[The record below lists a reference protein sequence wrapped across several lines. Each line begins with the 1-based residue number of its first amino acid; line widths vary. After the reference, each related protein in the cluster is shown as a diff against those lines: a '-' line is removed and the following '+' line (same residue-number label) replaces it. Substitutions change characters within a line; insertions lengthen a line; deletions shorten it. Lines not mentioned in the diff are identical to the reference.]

1 MARQDRIA
9 EILREMTAP
18 SPRPHEPLEEH
29 SLEFAEI
36 LRVMTAREMTAKR
49 PRPQEDLELPFKFYK
64 KSTPPS
70 IFDNLPELQII
81 GIYPRIVLPAVSL

>member
-18 SPRPHEPLEEH
+18 RPRPHEPLEEH

-49 PRPQEDLELPFKFYK
+49 PRPQDNLNWPKFYK

-81 GIYPRIVLPAVSL
+81 GTYPRIVLPAVSL

>member
-18 SPRPHEPLEEH
+18 RPRPHEPLEEH

-49 PRPQEDLELPFKFYK
+49 PRPQDNLNLPKFYK

-81 GIYPRIVLPAVSL
+81 GTYPRIVLPAVSL